1 MARQHVKQERLW
13 NCNTSNSLVKIGSA
27 SVGQMEGKKDRQK
40 ERSDV
45 TEVKMQRESNKMRG
59 KAKEWEV
66 RIKGKVWK

>member
-27 SVGQMEGKKDRQK
+27 SVGQMEGKK